1 MPLLT
6 NHNGRGNS
14 RRDGMSISKPCPP
27 RQGGNGGGFPSGAI
41 RRAFFENNLKE
52 RLFVTVLLENGGCA

>member
-1 MPLLT
+1 
-6 NHNGRGNS
+6 
-14 RRDGMSISKPCPP
+14 MSISKPCPP
-27 RQGGNGGGFPSGAI
+27 RQGGIGGGFPSGAI